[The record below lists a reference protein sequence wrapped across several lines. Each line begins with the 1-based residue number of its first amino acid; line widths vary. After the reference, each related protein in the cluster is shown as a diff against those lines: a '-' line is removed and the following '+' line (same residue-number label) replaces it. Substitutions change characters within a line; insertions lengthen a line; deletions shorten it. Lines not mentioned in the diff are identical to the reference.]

1 MGESSFLSLPL
12 SQQVVVGGR
21 KNKGTTRQK
30 EEWVNSQAVTM
41 SGANSDQL
49 HRSTLSV
56 YANLMEQFNPGLQTL
71 VTLGNS
77 YVKAFQAL
85 AVTSEAYF
93 SAVAKMGEQALHTL
107 SSRSLG
113 DVLVQISETQRRLT
127 AEMEGVIRWFQVEV
141 LQAMEKNVKL
151 DEEYI
156 DGSRRVYELE
166 VRNQAEAL
174 EKQLRRG
181 AFRDSLEHSEYMQY
195 LRQSQH
201 DIMKEEERRYRFLA
215 EKHCGLTQSLLF
227 LINKTGAS
235 LQQKA
240 DGWKEKVN
248 ETRGSRPRSPTHPDQ
263 EEQLCGS
270 VSSLLQTVDEDRDMS
285 WARREQQALG
295 RVPSRAPSPLHSRS
309 RSSSVGESLGLG
321 GGRTMRALVSHPP
334 SSNPKLL
341 PFTRGEMVNVLVQ
354 EPRNGWLYGRTE
366 SSLRQGWFPAA
377 YVSSIEEFSNL
388 LGSSGTSLRSHS
400 MNNLL
405 DPSDTSMGQ
414 SEKAYGDV
422 APPTTPT
429 RRASVDFRPISP
441 LPERRAEPEIVT
453 RTNSLKGY
461 NELPPPPPPPPPPPH
476 PTTMF
481 RRGSADFRPIQLT
494 FPERTAESLSPL
506 GSSGENLLFPR
517 GTNPFATVKLKPT
530 TTNDRSA
537 PRTH

>member
-1 MGESSFLSLPL
+1 
-12 SQQVVVGGR
+12 
-21 KNKGTTRQK
+21 
-30 EEWVNSQAVTM
+30 M

-174 EKQLRRG
+174 ERQLRRG

-341 PFTRGEMVNVLVQ
+341 PFTRGEMVTVLVQ
-354 EPRNGWLYGRTE
+354 EPRNGWLYGRTD

-441 LPERRAEPEIVT
+441 LPERRAEPENVT

-476 PTTMF
+476 PTTML
-481 RRGSADFRPIQLT
+481 RRGSADFRPIQPT

-506 GSSGENLLFPR
+506 GASGENLLFPR

-530 TTNDRSA
+530 ATNDRSA

>member
-1 MGESSFLSLPL
+1 
-12 SQQVVVGGR
+12 
-21 KNKGTTRQK
+21 
-30 EEWVNSQAVTM
+30 M

-174 EKQLRRG
+174 ERQLRRG

-201 DIMKEEERRYRFLA
+201 DIMKEEERRSVVTIINTLPTQLLLEPLLIHYQ
-215 EKHCGLTQSLLF
+215 HNYYYSSGL
-227 LINKTGAS
+227 
-235 LQQKA
+235 
-240 DGWKEKVN
+240 
-248 ETRGSRPRSPTHPDQ
+248 
-263 EEQLCGS
+263 CC
-270 VSSLLQTVDEDRDMS
+270 
-285 WARREQQALG
+285 
-295 RVPSRAPSPLHSRS
+295 
-309 RSSSVGESLGLG
+309 
-321 GGRTMRALVSHPP
+321 
-334 SSNPKLL
+334 SN
-341 PFTRGEMVNVLVQ
+341 
-354 EPRNGWLYGRTE
+354 
-366 SSLRQGWFPAA
+366 SQGWFPAA

-429 RRASVDFRPISP
+429 RRASVDLRPISP

-476 PTTMF
+476 PTTML
-481 RRGSADFRPIQLT
+481 RRGSADFRPIQPT
-494 FPERTAESLSPL
+494 FPERTSESLSPL
-506 GSSGENLLFPR
+506 GASGENLLFPR